1 MALET
6 NVTHISDLVATNP
19 TSSDSLQEGDN
30 HLRIIKSAIKTTFA
44 NITGAV
50 TASHT
55 DLNKLDGLT
64 ATQSELNLL
73 DGVTATT
80 AEINLLDGITATTA
94 ELNTLDGI
102 TATTAELNLLDGVT
116 ATTTEINYLDGVT
129 SNIQTQ
135 LGNISSYPAA
145 IRVLTSG
152 NYTIPSGAKAV
163 LVRASGGGG
172 GGSGRG
178 SGGHVYPGSH
188 GGDTTV
194 TNSTLG
200 ISITAK
206 GGQRGND
213 DESGSGASARTGSSG
228 GDIRYKA
235 GADGGSS
242 VFAGNNVGD
251 VVGGYDGHAGSL
263 VTKYVTNSSAGGQVL
278 SISYGA
284 GGAGYN
290 GTQDGARG
298 ENGFVE
304 IWVW

>member
-6 NVTHISDLVATNP
+6 NVTHIDDLVATNP
-19 TSSDSLQEGDN
+19 AATDALSQADDHIRL
-30 HLRIIKSAIKTTFA
+30 IKSSLKTTFA

-55 DLNKLDGLT
+55 ELNVLDGLTASQAELNLLDGLT
-64 ATQSELNLL
+64 ATTAELNLL

-80 AEINLLDGITATTA
+80 AELNVLDGVTAS
-94 ELNTLDGI
+94 
-102 TATTAELNLLDGVT
+102 TAELNLLDGVT

-135 LGNISSYPAA
+135 LNNTSSYPVA

-152 NYTIPSGAKAV
+152 NYTIPAGAKAV
-163 LVRASGGGG
+163 MVRASGGGG
-172 GGSGRG
+172 GGAGRG
-178 SGGHVYPGSH
+178 SGGHMYPGSH

-200 ISITAK
+200 ISVTAK

-213 DESGSGASARTGSSG
+213 DESGAGAAARTGSSG
-228 GDIRYKA
+228 GDILYKA
-235 GADGGSS
+235 GAAGGST

-251 VVGGYDGHAGSL
+251 VVGGYDGHPGSL
-263 VTKYVTNSSAGGQVL
+263 VTKYVTSASAGGEVL
-278 SISYGA
+278 TISYGS
-284 GGAGYN
+284 GGNGYN
-290 GTQDGARG
+290 GTQDGAKG
-298 ENGFVE
+298 ENGYVE